1 MPKVW
6 VSQVNKNIREFY
18 LNANL
23 CVGRSKIMIIVLSW
37 VIKKVIQN
45 YETIL

>member
-1 MPKVW
+1 MPNVW
-6 VSQVNKNIREFY
+6 VSQVNKNIWAFH

-23 CVGRSKIMIIVLSW
+23 CVGQSKIMIIVLSW

-45 YETIL
+45 YEKIL